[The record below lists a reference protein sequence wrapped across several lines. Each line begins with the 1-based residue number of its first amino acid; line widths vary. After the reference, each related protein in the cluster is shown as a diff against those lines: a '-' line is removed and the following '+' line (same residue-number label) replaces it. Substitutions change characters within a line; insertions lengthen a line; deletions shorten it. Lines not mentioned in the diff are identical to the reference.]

1 MTDDSSHRANDAEL
15 TRVSV
20 IGLGTMGHGIAQTMA
35 LAGHSVRGYDEHPA
49 SRQSLVPRITAN
61 LRQMQAL
68 GIVEE
73 RSISDALGRITVGET
88 EAEALDGA
96 QFVTEAVSEDLS
108 LKQALFERLET
119 MVDPNTI
126 VASNTSSYPMT
137 EISVRMKRAERA
149 IVTHWFNPPHIM
161 PVVEVVP
168 GERTSP
174 ETTQTVCDFL
184 ERIGKTPVRLNQEI
198 PGFLVN
204 RVQIAMFREIWDL
217 WNRGV
222 ASAEDI
228 DRAIRGS
235 MGLRLAALGPLA
247 VSDFAGWDVTSRVYQ
262 NLIPDLRSDHELPE
276 RILDLVRAK
285 HYGAKTGQGVFEYPQ
300 ESLDQRIADR
310 DRTYLQL
317 VQLVAQADGSDE
329 ENQSGD

>member
-1 MTDDSSHRANDAEL
+1 M
-15 TRVSV
+15 

-35 LAGHSVRGYDEHPA
+35 LAGHSVNGYDESPA
-49 SRQSLVPRITAN
+49 ARQSLVPRVTAN

-68 GIVEE
+68 GVIEAG
-73 RSISDALGRITVGET
+73 SIACALDRIKVVDSET
-88 EAEALDGA
+88 EALTGV
-96 QFVTEAVSEDLS
+96 QFVTEAVSEDLA
-108 LKQALFERLET
+108 LKQAFFERLERA
-119 MVDPNTI
+119 VEPQTI

-174 ETTQTVCDFL
+174 ETTQAVCDFL

-198 PGFLVN
+198 AGFLVN
-204 RVQIAMFREIWDL
+204 RVQVAMFREIWDL

-222 ASAEDI
+222 ASAADI

-235 MGLRLAALGPLA
+235 IGPRLAALGPLA
-247 VSDFAGWDVTSRVYQ
+247 VSDYAGWDVTARVYQ
-262 NLIPDLRSDHELPE
+262 NLIPDLRSDRELPE
-276 RILDLVRAK
+276 RIVELVESKR
-285 HYGAKTGQGVFEYPQ
+285 YGAKVGAGVFEYPQ
-300 ESLDQRIADR
+300 ESLEQQIAERDQ
-310 DRTYLQL
+310 TYLKL
-317 VQLVAQADGSDE
+317 VQLVTQADAAGKAKTE
-329 ENQSGD
+329 P